1 MEVHHHPQVEKK
13 HFKEYFL
20 EFLMIFLAVT
30 MGFFAETI
38 REGFSE
44 RHREKEYMRSFV
56 KDLKM
61 DTAMLNAGFPRKEGR
76 IKAIDSVFIFFT
88 SHPDAKSISGKL
100 FRTIRRTTYD
110 TRFIR
115 NNITMNQLK
124 NAGGMLTIKKK
135 SVADSISSLDLVWE
149 KVNIYNDAYYS
160 NLQMGYSYS
169 EELVDESMLLPFYIK
184 NQTPALITGIPDSIS

>member
-1 MEVHHHPQVEKK
+1 MEVHHHPHVEKK
-13 HFKEYFL
+13 NFKEYFL

-38 REGFSE
+38 REDFSE
-44 RHREKEYMRSFV
+44 RHREKEYMRSFI

-88 SHPDAKSISGKL
+88 SNPNARSISGKL

-124 NAGGMLTIKKK
+124 NAGGMQTIKKK
-135 SVADSISSLDLVWE
+135 NVADSISSLDLFWG
-149 KVNIYNDAYYS
+149 KVNIYNDAYFS
-160 NLQMGYSYS
+160 NLQTGYGYS
-169 EELVDESMLLPFYIK
+169 EALVDEFS
-184 NQTPALITGIPDSIS
+184 